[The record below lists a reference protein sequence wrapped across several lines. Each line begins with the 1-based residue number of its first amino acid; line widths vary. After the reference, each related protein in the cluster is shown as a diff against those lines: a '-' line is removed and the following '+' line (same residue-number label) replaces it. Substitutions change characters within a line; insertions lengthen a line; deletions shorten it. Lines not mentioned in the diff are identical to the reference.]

1 MRYMA
6 LTIIP
11 DALFFYTIDFIVLN
25 VLKLTKIIHSAEA
38 LKMKKPLI
46 GITCRYN
53 EETLESSLI
62 PTYMDS
68 VSELG
73 AIPILLYCTNDETLL
88 KEWATLCDG
97 LMISGGPDIN
107 PEIYGETPHPK
118 TNKPSKSRD
127 KTEGLLF
134 NMFRE
139 QNKPVLAICRGVQL
153 VNALMGGNLTQD
165 IPSIIGTDVVH
176 SIPNLIPA
184 WHSMKFLPNT
194 RLHNIIGETEC
205 TVNSFHHQCIS
216 KVAPALKA
224 VAFAPDGII
233 EAVESTDESWLIGV
247 QWHPERTF
255 KDDEPSRKIFSA
267 FVDACSK

>member
-1 MRYMA
+1 MA

-88 KEWATLCDG
+88 KEWATLCD
-97 LMISGGPDIN
+97 
-107 PEIYGETPHPK
+107 
-118 TNKPSKSRD
+118 
-127 KTEGLLF
+127 
-134 NMFRE
+134 
-139 QNKPVLAICRGVQL
+139 
-153 VNALMGGNLTQD
+153 
-165 IPSIIGTDVVH
+165 
-176 SIPNLIPA
+176 
-184 WHSMKFLPNT
+184 
-194 RLHNIIGETEC
+194 
-205 TVNSFHHQCIS
+205 
-216 KVAPALKA
+216 
-224 VAFAPDGII
+224 
-233 EAVESTDESWLIGV
+233 
-247 QWHPERTF
+247 
-255 KDDEPSRKIFSA
+255 
-267 FVDACSK
+267 